1 MRISDWSS
9 DVCSSDL
16 HPTDNRRDSRALALL
31 VAVLALLT
39 MRLAACGDDD
49 EPPTETGS
57 GDTSGDDGT
66 DATMEEGGSALLE
79 DAREN
84 GITIGIANERP
95 YGYEEGGEATG
106 EAPELAKVIFEDR
119 KSTRLDSRH

>member
-1 MRISDWSS
+1 MTNE
-9 DVCSSDL
+9 

-39 MRLAACGDDD
+39 MGLAACGDDD

-66 DATMEEGGSALLE
+66 HATMAEGGSALLE
-79 DAREN
+79 DAREK
-84 GITIGIANERP
+84 GIPIGIANERP
-95 YGYEEGGEATG
+95 YGKIGTAPDRHQATN
-106 EAPELAKVIFEDR
+106 EPTI
-119 KSTRLDSRH
+119 